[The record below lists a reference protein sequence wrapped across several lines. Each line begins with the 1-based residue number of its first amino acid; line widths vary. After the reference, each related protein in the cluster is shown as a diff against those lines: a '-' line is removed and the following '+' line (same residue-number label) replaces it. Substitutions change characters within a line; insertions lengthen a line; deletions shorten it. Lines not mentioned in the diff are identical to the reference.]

1 MPRSLNEE
9 QSIAV
14 QHLTGPLLVL
24 AGAGSGKTRIVTF
37 RIAHLIDQGV
47 PPESILALTF
57 TNKAAGEMKER
68 VHKLCSASVII
79 CTFHSLGVR
88 ILRECIDTAGFNK
101 NFIIYDEDDSNK
113 VLKGCLDTLNLKD
126 KEFSVKVF
134 KALISNAK
142 NQLIS
147 PDDVPHGSSPVEN
160 FFPQVYSAYQAKL
173 KEYNALDFDDLL
185 YLTVKLFQS
194 RKDVLE
200 YYQNRWQFLL
210 IDEYQ
215 DTNEAQYMLARLLV
229 EKTHNIFVV
238 GDPDQSIYSWR
249 GANINNILNFQT
261 DYPGAKVVRLEQN
274 YRSQSTILD
283 AANALIQHNEGR
295 LEKNLWSALG
305 KGEKLSLHVSDDERG
320 EASFVVNEILE
331 HKNNRGCSLNEIVV
345 FYRTNFQSR
354 VFEDALLRKRIPY
367 IIVGGISFYHRKEI
381 KDILAFL
388 RLIYSPSDFVSFE
401 RTINI
406 PKRGFGAS
414 AIDKLRLCAEQLNIS
429 ILEVCQRII
438 ADDEHVRVKLNSK
451 QKENLKTYLNLFYE
465 LKNYEGSL
473 QELVKQII
481 RQSGYLD
488 YLKEDKETYE
498 DRKENIEELIAKAR
512 EWELLSENPTLASFL
527 EELSLKASLDEAN
540 LDGEKIHL
548 MTIHN
553 GKGLEF
559 DVAFMVGME
568 EDLFPHANARDSVSA
583 LEEERRLCY
592 VGMTRAKN
600 YLYLTTVQSRYLWGS
615 SRYMRPSRFLFE
627 IPKEHIQKVQL
638 TWPKY

>member
-1 MPRSLNEE
+1 MSKSLNPE
-9 QSIAV
+9 QFTAV

-24 AGAGSGKTRIVTF
+24 AGAGSGKTRIVTY
-37 RIAHLIDQGV
+37 RIAHLIEGGAA
-47 PPESILALTF
+47 PSSILALTF

-68 VHKLCSASVII
+68 VHKLCSADVII

-88 ILRECIDTAGFNK
+88 ILRECIDTIGINK
-101 NFIIYDEDDSNK
+101 HFIIYDEDDSMR
-113 VLKGCLDTLNLKD
+113 VLKGCLEALNI
-126 KEFSVKVF
+126 KEKELSAKVF
-134 KALISNAK
+134 KNLISNAK

-147 PDDVPHGSSPVEN
+147 PDEIPTGTSAAEHCLA
-160 FFPQVYSAYQAKL
+160 QVYRLYQEKL

-185 YLTVKLFQS
+185 YLTVKLFQE
-194 RKDVLE
+194 RRDVLE
-200 YYQNRWQFLL
+200 YYQNKWQFLL

-249 GANINNILNFQT
+249 GANIDNILNFQT

-274 YRSQSTILD
+274 YRSQSNILE
-283 AANALIQHNEGR
+283 AANALIKNNQGR

-305 KGEKLSLHVSDDERG
+305 RGEKLALYISDDERG
-320 EASFVVNEILE
+320 EANFVVNEIIK
-331 HKNNRGCSLNEIVV
+331 HKNERGCSLNDIVV

-354 VFEDALLRKRIPY
+354 VFEDALLRKRLPY
-367 IIVGGISFYHRKEI
+367 IIVGGISFYQRKEI

-388 RLIYSPSDFVSFE
+388 RLIHSPFDFISFE

-406 PKRGFGAS
+406 PKRGFGDS
-414 AIDKLRLCAEQLNIS
+414 AIEKLKKTAEDHKLS
-429 ILEVCQRII
+429 ILDACRKVLNEEIPT
-438 ADDEHVRVKLNSK
+438 VKLNSK
-451 QKENLKTYLNLFYE
+451 QKENLRGYLTLFHE
-465 LKNYEGSL
+465 LITFDGPLE
-473 QELVKQII
+473 ELVKEVI
-481 RQSGYLD
+481 RKSGYLD

-498 DRKENIEELIAKAR
+498 DRKDNINELLGKAR
-512 EWELLSENPTLASFL
+512 EWSLFSENSSLAAFL
-527 EELSLKASLDEAN
+527 EELSLKSTLDETFSS
-540 LDGEKIHL
+540 DEKIHL

-559 DVAFMVGME
+559 DVAFLVGME
-568 EDLFPHANARDSVSA
+568 EDLFPHANARDSFDA

-600 YLYLTTVQSRYLWGS
+600 YLYLTSAQSRYLWGS
-615 SRYMRPSRFLFE
+615 SRFMRPSRFLFE

-638 TWPKY
+638 FWPR